1 MIKLADESICT
12 GCALCHDVCTTGA
25 IIMSVSKDGFK
36 YPIIDGNKCIKCG
49 KCQKKCPV
57 INDNEFHESKNA
69 LYGRL
74 VDDIELNSSG
84 GLCKALAKAVMLD
97 GGMVFG
103 AVLVHDEVVHL
114 KATNENEYTAMSG
127 SKYLQSNMEGVYDQI
142 AEELNKNNKVLF
154 MGCPCQ
160 CAAVDIN
167 FKSKKNYGNLYVCE
181 ILCHGVPSPGIF
193 KDWIRFLENKYNS
206 SVVNYY
212 FRSKKNGWSRPSI
225 EIVFENGK
233 RIFQSHNESYYHMW
247 FGKHL
252 SLRKSCYECKY
263 RNIKRVADV
272 TVGDFW
278 GIKNLDVVDNDIE
291 KGTSVLLI
299 NTDKGQRLLD
309 LARKVNNVFLKEISV
324 DDAYVN
330 NTPSLSNFSM
340 PVEREKFF
348 DIYKAEHIEG
358 VIKKY
363 PAENKVI
370 SLLRKI
376 KHTVKSSRKE

>member
-25 IIMSVSKDGFK
+25 IIMSVSEDGFK
-36 YPIIDGNKCIKCG
+36 YPIIDSNKCIKCG

-74 VDDIELNSSG
+74 VDGIEFNSSG
-84 GLCKALAKAVMLD
+84 GLCKALSKAVMLD
-97 GGMVFG
+97 GGVVFG

-233 RIFQSHNESYYHMW
+233 RVFQSHNESYYHMW

-263 RNIKRVADV
+263 RNIKRVADI

-309 LARKVNNVFLKEISV
+309 LARKVNNVFLKVYI
-324 DDAYVN
+324 
-330 NTPSLSNFSM
+330 PF
-340 PVEREKFF
+340 K
-348 DIYKAEHIEG
+348 
-358 VIKKY
+358 
-363 PAENKVI
+363 
-370 SLLRKI
+370 
-376 KHTVKSSRKE
+376 